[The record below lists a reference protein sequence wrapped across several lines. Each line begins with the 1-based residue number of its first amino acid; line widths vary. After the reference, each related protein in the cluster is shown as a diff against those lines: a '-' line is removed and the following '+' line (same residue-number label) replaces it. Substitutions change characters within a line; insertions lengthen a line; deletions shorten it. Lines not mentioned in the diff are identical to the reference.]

1 MQREGTMKILIIGFI
16 AIMAVG
22 FINCLFAVNKSKDY
36 MKNLYEGK
44 EDYNE

>member
-1 MQREGTMKILIIGFI
+1 MKILIIGFM

-22 FINCLFAVNKSKDY
+22 VTAAFFAVNKSKEY

-44 EDYNE
+44 EGKQYED